1 MRKIPVLLLKLGIL
15 TFLILLRMGEIDLAA
30 LVVRSKYR
38 NTLSYYLDTFSG
50 IAVFLLFL
58 DFVQFFV
65 VAVYR
70 RRHGVRGDDNFII
83 GIGHIYSLLVVF
95 GLIAGILSLFQINA
109 RELFTSLS
117 IIFAGLAI
125 LTKDYISNMI
135 NGMIITFSGQ
145 MSIGDNVRIGQ
156 HRGKI
161 TDITLQNIHLLND
174 DDDVIYVPN
183 NVVLTSDVVNYT
195 KREIKRTSIDFDIDF
210 RYLQSVEEL
219 EAELIKALEPFHA
232 YINADS
238 YYLRVAEV
246 HKDRIAL
253 KFQYILKEPNK
264 ELERRVRRRAVRRLV
279 EILSERQKQHH

>member
-1 MRKIPVLLLKLGIL
+1 MRKILVLLLKLGVL
-15 TFLILLRMGEIDLAA
+15 TGLVLFRLGEIDLTA
-30 LVVRSKYR
+30 LMLRSKYR
-38 NTLSYYLDTFSG
+38 NTLSYYLDTLSG
-50 IAVFLLFL
+50 IAIFLLFL

-70 RRHGVRGDDNFII
+70 RRHKVRGEDNFII
-83 GIGHIYSLLVVF
+83 GISHIYSLLLVV
-95 GLIAGILSLFQINA
+95 GLVVGMLSLFQINA

-145 MSIGDNVRIGQ
+145 MSIGDNVRIGA

-174 DDDVIYVPN
+174 DDDVIYIPN
-183 NVVLTSDVVNYT
+183 NLVLTSDVVNYT
-195 KREIKRTSIDFDIDF
+195 KREIKRTSIDFNIDF
-210 RYLQSVEEL
+210 KYLQSVEEL
-219 EAELIKALEPFHA
+219 ESELIRALEPFHE

-246 HKDRIAL
+246 QKDYTAL